1 MTDLLALGASG
12 VRAYQT
18 ALSVV
23 GDNVANAE
31 TPGYV
36 RRSVLLN
43 AGPGVGAG
51 EPLTRVVSAGSGV
64 ATAAVQ
70 RSVDALKSVGVRN
83 AESDLARLSTR
94 ADWLAQLQGAMG
106 SGDASLTVRIAG
118 FFDASSDLSVS
129 PSSITARTV
138 FLDRADQ
145 VAGQFRSTAA
155 VLDTVASNI
164 ASATTGATTEVNQLT
179 AGIDAVNIQLRR
191 TQNGGS
197 AANGL
202 LDTRDALLG
211 RLSQMLRI
219 AVTETAGGAVEVR
232 IGAAGNGALLVG
244 AKGATRVG
252 VADSPGGPVLVL
264 DPTHMPVSI
273 RLPASGS
280 LSGLIEAARRTADAH
295 TAIDGLATRFADA
308 VNIAHA
314 DGVDARGHDGGALFE
329 TQTLT
334 VSAGA
339 ANSGSAVIG
348 VDIADSAPLSPSGY
362 TMTFFAGSWTLA
374 RGDSSLAVSGT
385 GSLTLDGVT
394 VTPSGA
400 VHDGDGYR
408 LPLRSGAAG
417 MSLRPLDAASIAAS
431 SRWLTDASAN
441 NSGSASLNARVD
453 LAALGLPPRSG
464 YRVDITA
471 PGFADIYDPATNTLL
486 ATVPTTGWQSGA
498 GFDFAFSGTPA
509 VGDSFHI
516 GRAQSNG
523 SDNGNLRTLLAIR
536 DTQGTGG
543 TLEGALDATV
553 AGVASSLAETRRLG
567 SAAAAIAADAARA
580 ADAISGVDLD
590 REAAELMQLQA
601 AYKASSQIIAAARDL
616 FDTLLQAAR

>member
-18 ALSVV
+18 ALAVV

-36 RRSVLLN
+36 RRSVLLK

-51 EPLTRVVSAGSGV
+51 EPLARVVSAGSGV
-64 ATAAVQ
+64 ATAAVV
-70 RSVDALKSVGVRN
+70 RAVDALKALGVRN
-83 AESDLARLSTR
+83 ADGDLARLTTR
-94 ADWLAQLQGAMG
+94 ADWLAQLQSAMG

-118 FFDASSDLSVS
+118 FFDAASDLASAPNS
-129 PSSITARTV
+129 TTARTI

-145 VAGQFRSTAA
+145 AAGQFRTTATA
-155 VLDTVASNI
+155 LDTLSDNI
-164 ASATTGATTEVNQLT
+164 ASATAAATTEVNQLT
-179 AGIDAVNIQLRR
+179 QGIDAVNIQLRR

-211 RLSQMLRI
+211 RLAKLLRI

-232 IGAAGNGALLVG
+232 LGDAGNGSLLVG
-244 AKGATRVG
+244 SKGATRVG

-264 DPTHMPVSI
+264 DPTHNAVSV

-295 TAIDGLATRFADA
+295 LAIDDLATRFADA
-308 VNIAHA
+308 VNIVHM
-314 DGVDARGHDGGALFE
+314 DGVDARGIDGGALFA
-329 TQTLT
+329 TQTLG
-334 VSAGA
+334 VVAGA
-339 ANSGSAVIG
+339 ANSGSAVLG
-348 VDIADSAPLSPSGY
+348 VDIADGAPLSPSGY
-362 TMTFFAGSWTLA
+362 TMTFFGGLWTLA
-374 RGDSSLAVSGT
+374 RGDASLAVSGT
-385 GSLTLDGVT
+385 GPLTLDGVT
-394 VTPSGA
+394 VSPSGT
-400 VHDGDGYR
+400 VHEGDGYR
-408 LPLRSGAAG
+408 LPVRGGAAG
-417 MSLRPLDAASIAAS
+417 IALRPLDPASVAAS

-441 NSGSASLNARVD
+441 NSGNATLSARVNS
-453 LAALGLPPRSG
+453 AALGLPAQAD
-464 YRVDITA
+464 YRVDISVA
-471 PGFADIYDPATNTLL
+471 GFADIYDPATNTLL
-486 ATVPTTGWQSGA
+486 ATVPTTGWQAGA
-498 GFDFAFSGTPA
+498 GFEFSFSGTPA
-509 VGDSFHI
+509 VGDSFRI
-516 GRAQSNG
+516 GRAAPQG
-523 SDNGNLRTLLAIR
+523 SDNGNLRALLGIR

-567 SAAAAIAADAARA
+567 TAAQAIASDAARA
-580 ADAISGVDLD
+580 ADAVSGVDLD
-590 REAAELMQLQA
+590 REAAELTQLQA

-616 FDTLLQAAR
+616 FDALLAASR